1 MKTEYLVECYER
13 TGMDDFF
20 LIVSLKNK
28 NVFFIGIFKNT
39 EKEVIKKEI
48 FNIFI
53 FNETQRIE
61 ESKRMKLP
69 VANIFSMRKYYAE
82 RIRESKFYKN
92 TEKAIFIK

>member
-28 NVFFIGIFKNT
+28 NVFFIGNFKNT
-39 EKEVIKKEI
+39 EKEVLKKEI

-53 FNETQRIE
+53 FDEIQRIE

-69 VANIFSMRKYYAE
+69 VSNIFSMRKYYAE
-82 RIRESKFYKN
+82 QIRKSKFYKN

>member
-39 EKEVIKKEI
+39 EK
-48 FNIFI
+48 
-53 FNETQRIE
+53 
-61 ESKRMKLP
+61 
-69 VANIFSMRKYYAE
+69 
-82 RIRESKFYKN
+82 
-92 TEKAIFIK
+92 AIFIK

>member
-1 MKTEYLVECYER
+1 ME
-13 TGMDDFF
+13 F
-20 LIVSLKNK
+20 LKI
-28 NVFFIGIFKNT
+28 T
-39 EKEVIKKEI
+39 EKEVLKKEI

-69 VANIFSMRKYYAE
+69 VSNIFSMRKYYAE
-82 RIRESKFYKN
+82 QIRKSRFYKN

>member
-13 TGMDDFF
+13 AGMDDFF

-28 NVFFIGIFKNT
+28 NVFFVGLFKKT
-39 EKEVIKKEI
+39 EKEVLKKEI

-53 FNETQRIE
+53 FNEIQNIE
-61 ESKRMKLP
+61 ELKRMKLP
-69 VANIFSMRKYYAE
+69 VSDIFSMRKNYAE
-82 RIRESKFYKN
+82 QIRESKFYKN

>member
-1 MKTEYLVECYER
+1 MKTEYLLECYER
-13 TGMDDFF
+13 SGMDDFF

-28 NVFFIGIFKNT
+28 NVFFIGIFKNS

-53 FNETQRIE
+53 FNEILYIE
-61 ESKRMKLP
+61 ELKRKKLP
-69 VANIFSMRKYYAE
+69 VVDLFSMRNNYAE
-82 RIRESKFYKN
+82 QMRNSKFYKN

>member
-39 EKEVIKKEI
+39 EKEVLKKEI

-53 FNETQRIE
+53 FNETHRIE
-61 ESKRMKLP
+61 ELKRMKLP
-69 VANIFSMRKYYAE
+69 VSNIFSMRKYYAE
-82 RIRESKFYKN
+82 QIRKSKFYKN

>member
-1 MKTEYLVECYER
+1 ML
-13 TGMDDFF
+13 
-20 LIVSLKNK
+20 
-28 NVFFIGIFKNT
+28 
-39 EKEVIKKEI
+39 KKEI

-69 VANIFSMRKYYAE
+69 VSNIFSMRKYYAE
-82 RIRESKFYKN
+82 QIRKSKFYKN

>member
-82 RIRESKFYKN
+82 QIRKSKFYKN